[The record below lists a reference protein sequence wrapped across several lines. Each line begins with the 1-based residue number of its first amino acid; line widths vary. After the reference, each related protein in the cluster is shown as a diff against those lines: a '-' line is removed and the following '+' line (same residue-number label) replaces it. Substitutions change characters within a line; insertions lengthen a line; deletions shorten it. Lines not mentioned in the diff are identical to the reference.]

1 MGKVEIKRTICDNL
15 NPPELMPDGG
25 VDYTWHTDV
34 DNITR
39 EDIQKL
45 GVESIGRLD
54 ISAPCKDF
62 AMSRLLPSKFGG
74 KLSDP
79 RPGLKGKHGK
89 VLLACLEVTAWVL
102 ELNTDCE
109 LFCENLPFTDLV
121 ADWKVMCLAL
131 GQPIVLDSADYSC
144 TRRNR
149 AYWTSMTVL
158 IRTRHRGPT
167 RPPPRLKHT

>member
-1 MGKVEIKRTICDNL
+1 MEKAEIKHTICDNL

-25 VDYTWHTDV
+25 MDYTWHTDV
-34 DNITR
+34 DNITH

-45 GVESIGRLD
+45 GVGSIGRLD
-54 ISAPCKDF
+54 ISVPCKDF

-79 RPGLKGKHGK
+79 RPGSRGKHGK
-89 VLLACLEVTAWVL
+89 VLMACLEVTAWAL
-102 ELNTDCE
+102 GLNTDCKF
-109 LFCENLPFTDLV
+109 FCENLPFTDIV

-144 TRRNR
+144 TRRTR
-149 AYWTSMTVL
+149 AYWTSMSIL
-158 IRTRHRGPT
+158 IWTRH
-167 RPPPRLKHT
+167 